1 MNFFSINKGENYT
14 RSAFMSELDSILI
27 ELHKKQATDTSSK
40 DRIKVTEDLQ
50 IKKVAFD
57 MYRVLKDQYNDLW
70 KVEEVDGE
78 KFLVRSSDPQYTAR
92 EEGSWIVTGNYD
104 SNSVT
109 LSYKKVPICNFSSEE
124 YGFGADDIFTF
135 KSALLDVIESDEGFV
150 KKVISRQPE
159 AKVAAIKNLFP
170 ELLK

>member
-1 MNFFSINKGENYT
+1 
-14 RSAFMSELDSILI
+14 MSELDSILI
-27 ELHKKQATDTSSK
+27 ELHNKRATNISSK
-40 DRIKVTEDLQ
+40 SRIKLTDDLQ

-70 KVEEVDGE
+70 KVEDVDGE
-78 KFLVRSSDPQYTAR
+78 RFLVRSANPEYTTR

-104 SNSVT
+104 SDNVT
-109 LSYKKVPICNFSSEE
+109 LSYKKVPICSFSSDEF
-124 YGFGADDIFTF
+124 GFSKDDIFTF

-150 KKVISRQPE
+150 KKVIGSQPE
-159 AKVAAIKNLFP
+159 AKAAAIKSLFP